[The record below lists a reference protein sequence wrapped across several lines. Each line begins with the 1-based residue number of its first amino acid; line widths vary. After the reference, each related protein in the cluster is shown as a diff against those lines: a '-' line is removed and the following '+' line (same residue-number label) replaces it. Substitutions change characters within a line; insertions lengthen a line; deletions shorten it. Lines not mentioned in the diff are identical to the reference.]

1 MINSH
6 KALGMSTLFW
16 KAFSLL
22 FLSLPISALCFEA
35 PGDLPGYPHLC
46 PLPPPELG
54 AANLHLLGG
63 DQLQAPLGFSSTLLQ
78 PTPGPVYLGAP
89 GLPLLPAEFARIQ
102 PFPVYSLLDLT
113 QLPAMGPQLN
123 IKFCPMMHSENPNS
137 MSVLVFSPSLIQLS
151 KTKGCVLGFPVNF
164 YD

>member
-35 PGDLPGYPHLC
+35 GRDLPGYPHLW

-54 AANLHLLGG
+54 AASFHLLGG

-78 PTPGPVYLGAP
+78 PTPALSTWD
-89 GLPLLPAEFARIQ
+89 PLVSPYYRAEFA
-102 PFPVYSLLDLT
+102 
-113 QLPAMGPQLN
+113 
-123 IKFCPMMHSENPNS
+123 
-137 MSVLVFSPSLIQLS
+137 
-151 KTKGCVLGFPVNF
+151 
-164 YD
+164 